1 VDTLTPPTPSVPS
14 ASSSPVLLI
23 AFGVVAVGDKKVR
36 RDESAA
42 LAVKHDDRQV
52 AHLLAARHAL
62 AQARTVP
69 EVKRILD
76 VSAAAEIDATR
87 QKLSDEAIGSRTPC
101 RSRRWRSLGIC
112 WKRCR
117 RPRAAPNLA
126 SVGEERMRFLQGTRW
141 STGRPG
147 AEHG

>member
-1 VDTLTPPTPSVPS
+1 M
-14 ASSSPVLLI
+14 
-23 AFGVVAVGDKKVR
+23 AVGDKKVR

-62 AQARTVP
+62 AQAQTVR
-69 EVKRILD
+69 EVKRIRD
-76 VSAAAEIDATR
+76 AAAAAEIYATR
-87 QKLSDEAIGSRTPC
+87 QQLSDEVIGFAHALKIEALAK
-101 RSRRWRSLGIC
+101 LGDLLE
-112 WKRCR
+112 KM
-117 RPRAAPNLA
+117 PKAKGGAKPG
-126 SVGEERMRFLQGTRW
+126 VGEERMRFLQGTRW